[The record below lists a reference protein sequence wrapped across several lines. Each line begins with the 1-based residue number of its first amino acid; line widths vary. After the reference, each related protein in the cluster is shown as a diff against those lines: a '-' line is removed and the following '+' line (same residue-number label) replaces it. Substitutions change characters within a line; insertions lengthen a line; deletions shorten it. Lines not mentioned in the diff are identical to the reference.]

1 MKNIYSITISLLLLV
16 SLSVFGQ
23 VRIYTPTLNEPE
35 NGALD
40 QVPDVLLNW
49 SAVTGDSLVILYE
62 AQLSLTED
70 FADPITFPKT
80 DVTSENMSNLIF
92 GETYYWRVR
101 AYDGQEVSDWS
112 EIWSFSI
119 LNTIALHMPLDNSM
133 VYANPVLDWDAV
145 SGLTGYEL
153 QLDTVYDWHAVDPE
167 TEENLNTAFIVDDNN
182 KWLAGDNGL
191 IMYYDGTD
199 WSTVESGVTENIKDL
214 WFTGAANGYAVG
226 EGGTVLHYDG
236 AVWSVVDAGTTE
248 DLDAVSFVDENTGW
262 AVGAGGI
269 TLKYD
274 SGTWSEETTSNTID
288 LRDVYALSADNV
300 WVCGLSK
307 TIGHYDGT
315 DWTYETVSNR
325 DLYSIWFVDA
335 NNGWAVGKSG
345 KVVYYNGEE
354 WIVQASGVNKDLLS
368 VNFSGTTGYAVG
380 KNGKFITY
388 NGYWSPLTSGT
399 GEEMRS
405 VFVSG
410 DEGAIVGVDGML
422 MEKSGG
428 IFNSPDLKTYQID
441 ADSMQK
447 SLHQLLFGTDYYYR
461 IRGMHEEDT
470 SMWSGARKMTTY
482 ATTTLS
488 APSDGSEGTHLRI
501 NFEWSE
507 YDGITNYILE
517 VDSNENFTLPRTFG
531 PDLNHQVVNDL
542 VFGTDYFWR
551 VKVQHF
557 EDLSDWSEV
566 WTFTTTNTIV
576 LESPENGATNVLQCP
591 RYAWEKVEGASRY
604 ILWVDSDINFSDP
617 LTVVSDSAY
626 FQCQS
631 ALEKQTVYYWKV
643 RGQAGASV
651 SNWSEVWSFETE
663 GYDGIDEN
671 FENNVMQVYPNPNNG
686 VFTLGINS
694 LTNTTCHV
702 RIVDLVGKELYQK
715 DINCSAG
722 ENFEKLNLQHLE
734 NGIYLIHLQ
743 QEGRSVTKKLFIK

>member
-16 SLSVFGQ
+16 SFSAFGQ
-23 VRIYTPTLNEPE
+23 QRIYTPALNEPE

-40 QVPDVLLNW
+40 QVPDALLNW
-49 SAVTGDSLVILYE
+49 SAVTGESLVILYE

-70 FADPITFPKT
+70 FADPITFPQT
-80 DVTSENMSNLIF
+80 DITSERMGNLMF

-101 AYDGQEVSDWS
+101 AYDGEEVSDWS

-119 LNTIALHMPLDNSM
+119 LNTVALHMPQDNSM
-133 VYANPVLDWDAV
+133 VYANPVIDWDEV

-153 QLDTVYDWHAVDPE
+153 QLDTVYDWHAMDLE
-167 TEENLNTAFIVDDNN
+167 TEEDLNAVFIIDDNN
-182 KWLAGDNGL
+182 KWLAGENGL
-191 IMYYDGTD
+191 IMYSDGSD
-199 WSTVESGVTENIKDL
+199 WSVVESGISENINDL
-214 WFTGAANGYAVG
+214 WFTGATDGYAVG
-226 EGGTVLHYDG
+226 DGGIVLHYNG
-236 AVWSVVDAGTTE
+236 SEWSAVDAGTTT
-248 DLDAVSFVDENTGW
+248 DLAAVSFVDENSGW

-269 TLKYD
+269 TLKYE
-274 SGTWSEETTSNTID
+274 SGTWSEETTSNTKN
-288 LRDVYALSADNV
+288 LRDVYALSSSDV

-315 DWTYETVSNR
+315 DWSYEVVSNR
-325 DLYSIWFVDA
+325 DLYSIWFTDA

-345 KVVYYNGEE
+345 KTVYYNGEE
-354 WIVQASGVNKDLLS
+354 WVEQASGVNKDLLS
-368 VNFSGTTGYAVG
+368 VSFNGNTGYAVG
-380 KNGKFITY
+380 KNGRFIKY
-388 NGYWSPLTSGT
+388 DNYWFPLTSGT

-405 VFVSG
+405 VFITG
-410 DEGAIVGVDGML
+410 DQGAIVGVDGML
-422 MEKSGG
+422 MEKSGDT
-428 IFNSPDLKTYQID
+428 FNSPDLKTYQID
-441 ADSMQK
+441 ADSVQK

-488 APSDGSEGTHLRI
+488 APADGSEDTHLLI
-501 NFEWSE
+501 SFEWSE

-517 VDSNENFTLPRTFG
+517 VDSNENFPLPRTFG
-531 PDLNHQVVNDL
+531 PDQNHQVVNDF

-557 EDLSDWSEV
+557 EDISEWSDV
-566 WTFTTTNTIV
+566 WTFTTTNTIA
-576 LESPENGATNVLQCP
+576 LESPADGATNVLQCP
-591 RYAWEKVEGASRY
+591 RYSWQKVAGASRY
-604 ILWVDSDINFSDP
+604 ILWVDKDINFSDP
-617 LTVVSDSAY
+617 MAVVSDSAY

-631 ALEKQTVYYWKV
+631 ALEKRTVYYWKV

-651 SNWSEVWSFETE
+651 SDWSEVWSFETE
-663 GYDGIDEN
+663 GYDGIDES
-671 FENNVMQVYPNPNNG
+671 FENNVIQIYPNPNNG
-686 VFTLGINS
+686 EFTLEINS
-694 LTNTTCHV
+694 LTNATCTM
-702 RIVDLVGKELYQK
+702 RIVDLAGKELYQK

-743 QEGRSVTKKLFIK
+743 QEDRSVTKRLFIK